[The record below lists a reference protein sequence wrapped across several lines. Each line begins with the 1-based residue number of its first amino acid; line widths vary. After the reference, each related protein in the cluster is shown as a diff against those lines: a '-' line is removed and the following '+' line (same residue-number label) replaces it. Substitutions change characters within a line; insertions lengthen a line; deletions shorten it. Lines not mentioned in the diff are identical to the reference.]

1 MLHWASRLKPLYALQ
16 RAPQCC
22 DIGVGQLPQNC
33 VTLRQAC
40 AKLIFD
46 DLGGGSKAQPNKAV
60 GKTPW
65 AGASRTPRPFACS
78 LYRVNGCH
86 HGYGLRLHLVKAAA
100 CSS

>member
-1 MLHWASRLKPLYALQ
+1 MLYWAPRFKPLNASQ

-22 DIGVGQLPQNC
+22 DTGAGQLHQKC

-40 AKLIFD
+40 AKLTFD
-46 DLGGGSKAQPNKAV
+46 DQGGGSKAQLNKAV
-60 GKTPW
+60 GKRPR

-86 HGYGLRLHLVKAAA
+86 HGYGLRLHLVEAAA